1 VLVVCGLAAGGG
13 VPAESA
19 WGAAGLRV
27 RDRLVWTHPDGTP
40 VAFRPEVRVRCGPW
54 ASDVRVPS
62 IHVLVGRRSL
72 SAGATWWELHAVVAD
87 VRRRRL
93 WRLPNSF
100 VFDHPKGAQL
110 FAVDRPNE
118 LNSDTEEST
127 GSIRF
132 RRASCGRRLRL
143 AFRVSARVG
152 SELSDLEPL
161 HVRGSF
167 SASS

>member
-1 VLVVCGLAAGGG
+1 VAAAELVRLRSPEGRAA
-13 VPAESA
+13 
-19 WGAAGLRV
+19 
-27 RDRLVWTHPDGTP
+27 
-40 VAFRPEVRVRCGPW
+40 
-54 ASDVRVPS
+54 
-62 IHVLVGRRSL
+62 
-72 SAGATWWELHAVVAD
+72 
-87 VRRRRL
+87 VRRR
-93 WRLPNSF
+93 P
-100 VFDHPKGAQL
+100 A
-110 FAVDRPNE
+110 NE